1 MAEQQ
6 DPLNKGLWT
15 PRSPE
20 DTRALYQDWADS
32 YDADVT
38 GAGYATQGRV
48 AEALAA
54 AGADTAAPVLD
65 FGCGTGLS
73 GEALQ
78 AAGFAVIDG
87 TDISAAMLDVAA
99 QKALYRSLWVSEP
112 GAPVPQGYAAIVATG
127 VVSLGAA
134 PPETLDT
141 LIAAL
146 PPGGLLAFSYN
157 DATLAAVD
165 YGAALQRAG
174 EHASMVSEA
183 YGPHLSDKEM
193 GSTVYVLRRHG

>member
-1 MAEQQ
+1 MADQE

-15 PRSPE
+15 PRSAE
-20 DTRALYQDWADS
+20 DTRTLYQDWADS

-38 GAGYATQGRV
+38 GAGYATPGRV

-54 AGADTAAPVLD
+54 AGADPAAAVLD

-73 GEALQ
+73 GEALK
-78 AAGFAVIDG
+78 AAGFTLLDG

-99 QKALYRSLWVSEP
+99 QKAIYRNLWVSEP
-112 GAPVPQGYAAIVATG
+112 GAAVPHGYAAIVATG

-141 LIAAL
+141 LVEAL

-157 DATLAAVD
+157 DATLAAAD
-165 YGAALQRAG
+165 YGAALDRARA
-174 EHASMVSEA
+174 HASLVSEA
-183 YGPHLSDKEM
+183 YGPHLSGKEM
-193 GSTVYVLRRHG
+193 GSTVYVLRRS